1 MYKNIQ
7 TNNTSLTKSPT
18 KKEKSQLNHLFCS
31 LYGFIK
37 LTLWLYKVRG
47 DELRAKDLPNK
58 YKMKLML
65 RA

>member
-18 KKEKSQLNHLFCS
+18 KKEKSQLNHFFYS

-37 LTLWLYKVRG
+37 LEVMSLEQKICQTKQV
-47 DELRAKDLPNK
+47 
-58 YKMKLML
+58 
-65 RA
+65 